1 MDLLR
6 ESKTLDDE
14 FFNRVLISPR
24 DGVHHLLYDEVMKL
38 IREIKA
44 SFPRIIKLESIGKSY
59 EGRDIWLLKLEAH
72 RFLERN
78 GLAVNTQDKG
88 DRKAILM
95 TGAHHAR
102 ELVSVQ
108 MPLYMLLDLLHGLVH
123 QDPEKLILL
132 QRNKYFFIP
141 ILNVDGSHKIY
152 DYYEKTGEL
161 LLKRK
166 NMNGTQEEYDGV
178 DCGEME
184 LGVDINRNYGYK
196 W

>member
-132 QRNKYFFIP
+132 
-141 ILNVDGSHKIY
+141 
-152 DYYEKTGEL
+152 
-161 LLKRK
+161 
-166 NMNGTQEEYDGV
+166 
-178 DCGEME
+178 
-184 LGVDINRNYGYK
+184 
-196 W
+196 